1 MSRWLVA
8 LAVVALVGLY
18 LRGLA
23 GRLDRLH
30 VRVEAARDA
39 LDAQLVRR
47 TAAALELAHAG
58 LLDPATSVLLAEEAY
73 GAQTAEPAERPRA
86 ESELTGALYAAIPD
100 AQTLALL
107 AESSRGSALLD
118 ALRVSCGHVV
128 LARRFYNEAV
138 RSTQGLRDRR
148 LVRWLHLA
156 GTAPYPRP
164 FEMDDMPPP
173 ALTVPGLTGPGASR
187 G

>member
-1 MSRWLVA
+1 MSSWWLLVLVGLTLVA
-8 LAVVALVGLY
+8 LY

-30 VRVEAARDA
+30 VRVDAARDA

-73 GAQTAEPAERPRA
+73 GAQTAEVSDRA
-86 ESELTGALYAAIPD
+86 RSESELTGALHASIPD
-100 AQTLALL
+100 AQTVDVLA
-107 AESSRGSALLD
+107 ASARGADLLD
-118 ALRVSCGHVV
+118 ALRTSCAQVV
-128 LARRFYNEAV
+128 LARRFYNDAV
-138 RSTQGLRDRR
+138 RATQGLRDRR

-156 GTAPYPRP
+156 GTAPYPRS
-164 FEMDDMPPP
+164 FEMDDLPPQSIGAP
-173 ALTVPGLTGPGASR
+173 A
-187 G
+187 

>member
-1 MSRWLVA
+1 MTTRWVVA
-8 LAVVALVGLY
+8 LAVVALLALY

-73 GAQTAEPAERPRA
+73 GAQTAGEAERPTA
-86 ESELTGALYAAIPD
+86 ESELTGALRASIPD
-100 AQTLALL
+100 VQTLALL
-107 AESSRGSALLD
+107 DDSSRGTELLG
-118 ALRVSCGHVV
+118 ALRTACGRVV
-128 LARRFYNEAV
+128 LARRFYNDAA
-138 RSTQGLRDRR
+138 RSTQALRDRR

-156 GTAPYPRP
+156 GTAPYPRD
-164 FEMDDMPPP
+164 FEMDDVPPP
-173 ALTVPGLTGPGASR
+173 ALGAPA
-187 G
+187 

>member
-1 MSRWLVA
+1 MSTWWLVVLGA
-8 LAVVALVGLY
+8 LAIAALY

-30 VRVEAARDA
+30 VRVDAACDA

-73 GAQTAEPAERPRA
+73 GAQTAEPSARA
-86 ESELTGALYAAIPD
+86 RSESELTGALHASMPD
-100 AQTLALL
+100 AQTVGLIASSTRGAELL
-107 AESSRGSALLD
+107 ES
-118 ALRVSCGHVV
+118 LRASCAQVV

-138 RSTQGLRDRR
+138 RATQGLRDRR
-148 LVRWLHLA
+148 LVRWLRLA
-156 GTAPYPRP
+156 GTAPYPRV
-164 FEMDDMPPP
+164 FDMDDLPPP
-173 ALTVPGLTGPGASR
+173 ALGALA
-187 G
+187 

>member
-1 MSRWLVA
+1 MLWWGLLL
-8 LAVVALVGLY
+8 LAAVLALY
-18 LRGLA
+18 LRSLA

-47 TAAALELAHAG
+47 TSAALELAHSG

-73 GAQTAEPAERPRA
+73 GAQTAPERQRERA
-86 ESELTGALYAAIPD
+86 ETELTGALHASLGDQETVAELES
-100 AQTLALL
+100 TTRGGELAN
-107 AESSRGSALLD
+107 G
-118 ALRVSCGHVV
+118 LRVACGRVV
-128 LARRFYNEAV
+128 LARRFYNDAV
-138 RSTQGLRDRR
+138 HGTQALRARR
-148 LVRWLHLA
+148 LVRWLRLA

-164 FEMDDMPPP
+164 FEIDDSPP
-173 ALTVPGLTGPGASR
+173 AALGAA

>member
-1 MSRWLVA
+1 MAVWIVVLVVIA
-8 LAVVALVGLY
+8 LAALY

-73 GAQTAEPAERPRA
+73 GAQTASERERERA
-86 ESELTGALYAAIPD
+86 ESELTGALNAALFD
-100 AQTLALL
+100 AGTVDLL
-107 AESSRGSALLD
+107 NATARGRELLGGLQV
-118 ALRVSCGHVV
+118 ACGRVV
-128 LARRFYNEAV
+128 LARRFYNDAV
-138 RSTQGLRDRR
+138 RTTRVIRMRR
-148 LVRWLHLA
+148 LVRWLRLA
-156 GTAPYPRP
+156 GTAALPGS
-164 FEMDDMPPP
+164 FEMDDLPPQT
-173 ALTVPGLTGPGASR
+173 LGVPG
-187 G
+187 

>member
-1 MSRWLVA
+1 VSSWWLLVLVGLVLVA
-8 LAVVALVGLY
+8 LY

-30 VRVEAARDA
+30 VRVDAARDA

-73 GAQTAEPAERPRA
+73 GAQTADVSERARS
-86 ESELTGALYAAIPD
+86 ESELTGALHASIPD
-100 AQTLALL
+100 AQTVDVLA
-107 AESSRGSALLD
+107 ASARGADLLD
-118 ALRVSCGHVV
+118 ALRTSCAQVV
-128 LARRFYNEAV
+128 LARRFYNDAV
-138 RSTQGLRDRR
+138 RATQGLRDRR

-156 GTAPYPRP
+156 GTAPYPRA
-164 FEMDDMPPP
+164 FEMDDLPPQSIGAP
-173 ALTVPGLTGPGASR
+173 A
-187 G
+187 

>member
-1 MSRWLVA
+1 MQPGLVG
-8 LAVVALVGLY
+8 LVVVALVALY

-58 LLDPATSVLLAEEAY
+58 LLDPASSVLLAEEAY
-73 GAQTAEPAERPRA
+73 AAQTAEQVQRQRA
-86 ESELTGALYAAIPD
+86 ETELTGALRAAIADD
-100 AQTLALL
+100 ATVALL
-107 AESSRGSALLD
+107 SDSARGSELLE
-118 ALRVSCGHVV
+118 ALRRSCGQVV
-128 LARRFYNEAV
+128 LARRFYNDAV
-138 RSTQGLRDRR
+138 RTTRSLRDRR

-156 GTAPYPRP
+156 GTAPYPHP
-164 FEMDDMPPP
+164 FEMDDQPP
-173 ALTVPGLTGPGASR
+173 ASLTAPANQA
-187 G
+187 

>member
-1 MSRWLVA
+1 VTRWVIPLALAALVA
-8 LAVVALVGLY
+8 LY

-73 GAQTAEPAERPRA
+73 GAQTAGQEERPRA
-86 ESELTGALYAAIPD
+86 ESELTDALSASIPD
-100 AQTLALL
+100 VHTVALL
-107 AESSRGSALLD
+107 DDSSRGTELLGG
-118 ALRVSCGHVV
+118 LRTACGHVV
-128 LARRFYNEAV
+128 LARRFYNDAV
-138 RSTQGLRDRR
+138 RTTQALRDRR
-148 LVRWLHLA
+148 LVRWLRLA
-156 GTAPYPRP
+156 GTAPYPVT
-164 FEMDDMPPP
+164 FEMDDLPPP
-173 ALTVPGLTGPGASR
+173 ALGNPS
-187 G
+187 

>member
-1 MSRWLVA
+1 MSSGWLAAAA
-8 LAVVALVGLY
+8 LVAVVALY

-73 GAQTAEPAERPRA
+73 GAQTAGDPERPKA
-86 ESELTGALYAAIPD
+86 ESELTGALHASIPD
-100 AQTLALL
+100 PQTVAVLAGSSQGTELL
-107 AESSRGSALLD
+107 GALSA
-118 ALRVSCGHVV
+118 ACGQVV
-128 LARRFYNEAV
+128 LARGFYNDAV

-164 FEMDDMPPP
+164 FEMDDVPPP
-173 ALTVPGLTGPGASR
+173 FLSTAV
-187 G
+187 

>member
-1 MSRWLVA
+1 MTSRWVIA
-8 LAVVALVGLY
+8 LAVVAVVGLY

-47 TAAALELAHAG
+47 AAAALELAHAG

-73 GAQTAEPAERPRA
+73 GAQTAEPAQRPRA
-86 ESELTGALYAAIPD
+86 ESELTGALHAAIPD
-100 AQTLALL
+100 AQTVGALTDT
-107 AESSRGSALLD
+107 SRGSAHLD

-156 GTAPYPRP
+156 GTAPYPRA
-164 FEMDDMPPP
+164 FEMDDLPPP
-173 ALTVPGLTGPGASR
+173 ALGTPA
-187 G
+187 